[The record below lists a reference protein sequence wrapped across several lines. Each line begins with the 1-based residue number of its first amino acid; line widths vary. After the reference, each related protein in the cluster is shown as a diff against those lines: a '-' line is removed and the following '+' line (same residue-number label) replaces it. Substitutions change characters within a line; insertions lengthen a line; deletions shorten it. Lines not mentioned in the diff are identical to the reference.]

1 MHNVT
6 IKNDYFFT
14 YFNILSTN
22 NDNFYHNKL
31 FNFIYLIKLAK
42 AKINLVYVTF
52 FIIPPKPLLVSTRLI
67 TNKCKMPLHDQG
79 SLF

>member
-6 IKNDYFFT
+6 IKNDYFLT
-14 YFNILSTN
+14 YFNFLSTN
-22 NDNFYHNKL
+22 IDNFYHNKL

-52 FIIPPKPLLVSTRLI
+52 FYYPAKTIVSKYT
-67 TNKCKMPLHDQG
+67 
-79 SLF
+79 SYYE